1 MKKKERGKRETDR
14 HRKGV
19 KIVFHMWPVEF
30 LTFNKGLKPSCVKG
44 RLGRVWKPFIWVVEL
59 LMTVSETDGLGLV

>member
-44 RLGRVWKPFIWVVEL
+44 RLGRV
-59 LMTVSETDGLGLV
+59 